1 MSLSVVRHTSCFF
14 ILSMVCCIRK
24 VGLLFTMIMV
34 YLPTIQQT
42 LEFFQLRY
50 QFEVSNTLGSVK
62 GSMALI
68 VHEGEGEDET
78 NPEQKF
84 ESNPVSQAEFG
95 EYVASL
101 HSHNNST
108 FILQYE
114 VCIAN
119 NHTNQCTIA
128 CTSKFIINI

>member
-1 MSLSVVRHTSCFF
+1 M
-14 ILSMVCCIRK
+14 IL
-24 VGLLFTMIMV
+24 
-34 YLPTIQQT
+34 QT

-50 QFEVSNTLGSVK
+50 QFEVSNRLGSAK
-62 GSMALI
+62 GCVSLV
-68 VHEGEGEDET
+68 VHEGEEEDGM
-78 NPEQKF
+78 NLEQNF

-119 NHTNQCTIA
+119 SHSSQCTIA
-128 CTSKFIINI
+128 CTSKFIINICYYIAVTGIRRRGERS

>member
-1 MSLSVVRHTSCFF
+1 M
-14 ILSMVCCIRK
+14 IL
-24 VGLLFTMIMV
+24 
-34 YLPTIQQT
+34 QT

-50 QFEVSNTLGSVK
+50 QFEVSNRLGSAK
-62 GSMALI
+62 GCISLV
-68 VHEGEGEDET
+68 VHEGEGEDEMT
-78 NPEQKF
+78 PEQNF

-101 HSHNNST
+101 HSHNNGT

-119 NHTNQCTIA
+119 NHTN
-128 CTSKFIINI
+128 